1 VSNIEHLQLFFSDY
15 NRIMPNYRFALLDR
29 HGDHREEA
37 GCLALPDDDEALAFG
52 AAIVR
57 DLSAGAT
64 SYADWTIYITES
76 ARLVGGLTIPAS
88 ANVSQ
93 PTYIFQIAE
102 R

>member
-1 VSNIEHLQLFFSDY
+1 
-15 NRIMPNYRFALLDR
+15 MPNYRFALLDR

-57 DLSAGAT
+57 DLSAGGPL

-76 ARLVGGLTIPAS
+76 ARLVGWLTIPAS
-88 ANVSQ
+88 ANVRA